1 MRKGHVSGDDDFDSI
16 RPASA
21 YGDFQP
27 TDYVVDP
34 PRIADVLRRCE
45 STMIPGVCV
54 CVCDVYLLIYISMC
68 VCVCVCVCV

>member
-34 PRIADVLRRCE
+34 PRTADVLRRCE

-54 CVCDVYLLIYISMC
+54 CVCVAYLFMC